1 MILTFRNSLA
11 YVEMRVIL
19 ARIIWNFDLSLAEE
33 SQDWLQ
39 RQKVY
44 IFWDKGPLIV
54 NLTPVAHKT
63 LRELEGKGKQWRYR
77 RV

>member
-1 MILTFRNSLA
+1 MILTLHNSLA

-33 SQDWLQ
+33 SQDWLD

-44 IFWDKGPLIV
+44 ILWDKGPLIV
-54 NLTPVAHKT
+54 NLTPVARK
-63 LRELEGKGKQWRYR
+63 
-77 RV
+77 

>member
-1 MILTFRNSLA
+1 MVLTFCNSLA
-11 YVEMRVIL
+11 YVEMRVIR

-33 SQDWLQ
+33 SPDWLV

-54 NLTPVAHKT
+54 NLTPVARK
-63 LRELEGKGKQWRYR
+63 
-77 RV
+77 